1 MSARMNNAEVRLMTP
16 LGWDISTVVS
26 ELREVRE
33 QSLADRQRTKQ
44 PPRLPSRK
52 TLIGILDRL
61 STALFPNRLGT
72 ADLTDDS
79 VDYFVGHTLDAT
91 LRDLLEQVR
100 RELQF
105 SSGQTS
111 IRERDRERAIEITQT
126 FATRLPEIRAVL
138 DSDIRAAYE
147 GDPAAGSVDEVLV
160 CYPGVTA
167 IIYHRLAHA
176 LHQLGV
182 PLIARIIAEI
192 AHSATGID
200 IHPGAEI
207 GGHFFIDHGTGV
219 VIGETAIIGQR
230 VRLSWWND
238 GEAEERAAPEAHPAL
253 RAGDRWGFTVRLKRP
268 HGLLNPG
275 GFDYERW
282 LYAKGIVATGTIRSQ
297 PPPRLLAHAD
307 RYPLDRYR
315 QQVDASREP
324 PPLKVVHPRRR
335 QTQVR
340 DLRGL
345 LYLLVVI
352 GVGWTA
358 VQNLGDLNLSRLSAW
373 WASGHRDSGAH
384 TTSSP
389 MAVTT
394 QTQYP
399 FQPKSGEAT
408 SEPAPPPPAPTASE
422 PAPPPRPEP
431 DPASAIA
438 QLTPPAPV
446 PCLLYTSDA
455 ADE

>member
-1 MSARMNNAEVRLMTP
+1 MSARINKAEVRSITY

-33 QSLADRQRTKQ
+33 RSLADRQRTNQ

-72 ADLTDDS
+72 SDLTDDS

-105 SSGQTS
+105 SSRQTP
-111 IRERDRERAIEITQT
+111 IREQDRERAIEITHA
-126 FATRLPEIRAVL
+126 FAARLPEIRAAL

-167 IIYHRLAHA
+167 IIYHRLAHK

-200 IHPGAEI
+200 IHPGAQI
-207 GGHFFIDHGTGV
+207 GGSFFIDHGTGV

-230 VRLSWWND
+230 VRLYQAVTL
-238 GEAEERAAPEAHPAL
+238 GAKRFPAHENGTLVKGNARHPIVEDDVVIY
-253 RAGDRWGFTVRLKRP
+253 AGATILGRVTIGRGSMIGGNVWLTRSVP
-268 HGLLNPG
+268 PG
-275 GFDYERW
+275 S
-282 LYAKGIVATGTIRSQ
+282 TISQ
-297 PPPRLLAHAD
+297 A
-307 RYPLDRYR
+307 
-315 QQVDASREP
+315 
-324 PPLKVVHPRRR
+324 
-335 QTQVR
+335 QVR
-340 DLRGL
+340 SEVFEG
-345 LYLLVVI
+345 
-352 GVGWTA
+352 
-358 VQNLGDLNLSRLSAW
+358 
-373 WASGHRDSGAH
+373 GA
-384 TTSSP
+384 
-389 MAVTT
+389 
-394 QTQYP
+394 
-399 FQPKSGEAT
+399 G
-408 SEPAPPPPAPTASE
+408 
-422 PAPPPRPEP
+422 
-431 DPASAIA
+431 I
-438 QLTPPAPV
+438 
-446 PCLLYTSDA
+446 
-455 ADE
+455 